1 MMQKN
6 TKKAMAA
13 PVITVIVLELIMGLI
28 IFAML
33 CAMKVGMGFL
43 TVFAL
48 VYIAA
53 ASGVAV
59 CSLIALKKRKDELDS
74 GEAEEAKKY

>member
-1 MMQKN
+1 MRKN
-6 TKKAMAA
+6 TKKAMVA
-13 PVITVIVLELIMGLI
+13 PVVTVIGLEIVMGLV

-33 CAMKVGMGFL
+33 CATRVGLGFL
-43 TVFAL
+43 TVFAC

-53 ASGVAV
+53 AAGVAV
-59 CSLIALKKRKDELDS
+59 CSLIALKRRKDELDS